1 MKAKILV
8 LGHKG
13 MLGRTVFSYLKD
25 NSDHSI
31 LSIESNKRWP
41 SNDYKKEIDKA
52 DIIINCAGSIPQKT
66 PMLSDLFSINTDLPL
81 YLISTGKK
89 VIHASTDCE
98 YSGSI
103 PKDSYYSIEDT
114 EDAKDEYGISK
125 RTVTKFVKDLNP
137 DNFKI
142 IRTSIIGV
150 EESTSFSLLNWACSN
165 FENNNDVNGFD
176 NHYWNGITTLE
187 WSKIALRMIDGDL
200 KNESFIQPTIKTVS
214 KYDLLNYIKNVFNPD
229 SMSHINKITHEK
241 SQNKSLATTLV
252 VPTIE
257 EMLSELKE
265 WRDKK

>member
-1 MKAKILV
+1 MKDKILV

-13 MLGRTVFSYLKD
+13 MLGRTVFSYLKN

-41 SNDYKKEIDKA
+41 SDDYKKEIDRA

-66 PMLSDLFSINTDLPL
+66 PILSDLFSINTDLPL

-98 YSGSI
+98 YSGNI
-103 PKDSYYSIEDT
+103 PKNSYYSIDSI
-114 EDAKDEYGISK
+114 EDANDSYGISK
-125 RTVTKFVKDLNP
+125 KTVTKFAKCINSN
-137 DNFKI
+137 NFKI
-142 IRTSIIGV
+142 IRTSIIGI

-165 FENNNDVNGFD
+165 FENNNDINGFN

-187 WSKIALRMIDGDL
+187 WAKIALRMIHGDL
-200 KNESFIQPTIKTVS
+200 KDESFIQPTIKTLS
-214 KYDLLNYIKNVFNPD
+214 KYDLLNHIKNEFNPD
-229 SMSHINKITHEK
+229 STSHINSISHEK
-241 SQNKSLATTLV
+241 SQNKSLSTTLV

-257 EMLSELKE
+257 KMLSELRE
-265 WRDKK
+265 WRDKQ